1 MFNNKKAENL
11 SITNTNINTLVGEG
25 CQIKGDI
32 RSKNSIKVDG
42 EIQGHLN
49 IEGSVIMG
57 ENSRIQGDIH
67 CEDLIIFGRL
77 DGNII
82 ARQLHLKNSAQI
94 YGNIEV
100 QVLQVDPGAVYQ
112 GSVLMQSSTSNPNTA
127 A

>member
-57 ENSRIQGDIH
+57 ENSRIQGDIQT
-67 CEDLIIFGRL
+67 LTL
-77 DGNII
+77 
-82 ARQLHLKNSAQI
+82 QLKFPTRKSF
-94 YGNIEV
+94 
-100 QVLQVDPGAVYQ
+100 
-112 GSVLMQSSTSNPNTA
+112 
-127 A
+127 